1 MTTTKQKPTLDDLPS
16 GVLRTPDDER
26 VWAGTS
32 PDTQRW
38 IIEEAQRILDE
49 YGPQN
54 LYSIGGL
61 LVAGG

>member
-1 MTTTKQKPTLDDLPS
+1 MTPDDTPTLDDLPA
-16 GVLRTPDDER
+16 GVIRTDDDAR

-32 PDTQRW
+32 LDTQRW
-38 IIEEAQRILDE
+38 IIREAQRILDE
-49 YGPQN
+49 YGPHN